1 MACRAALGMLL
12 LKVKQVALYIS
23 HQDGGYGCGRDVIE
37 QILKSQGKW
46 MNGDAFGW

>member
-1 MACRAALGMLL
+1 MEICNIEG
-12 LKVKQVALYIS
+12 KEV
-23 HQDGGYGCGRDVIE
+23 RDVIE